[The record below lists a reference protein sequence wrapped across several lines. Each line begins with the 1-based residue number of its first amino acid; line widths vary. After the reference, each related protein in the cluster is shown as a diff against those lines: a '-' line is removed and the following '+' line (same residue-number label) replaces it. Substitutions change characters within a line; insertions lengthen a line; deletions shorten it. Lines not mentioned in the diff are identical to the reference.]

1 MLNKE
6 LIGKLRQFKQ
16 DHGYTLFDLSRKVDV
31 QVSTLERWLR
41 TERINRVYAQLI
53 KEKLKI

>member
-1 MLNKE
+1 MVDKE

-16 DHGYTLFDLSRKVDV
+16 DHGYTLFELSRKVDV
-31 QVSTLERWLR
+31 QVATLERWLR

-53 KEKLKI
+53 KQKLKI